1 MISAHGGP
9 EELSQALAAYDR
21 ANAEALAV
29 EIEAHVQR
37 LRVALESEAR
47 RSDAE
52 VELSET
58 LALNIQFALDEVTS
72 NA

>member
-1 MISAHGGP
+1 M
-9 EELSQALAAYDR
+9 
-21 ANAEALAV
+21 
-29 EIEAHVQR
+29 QR
-37 LRVALESEAR
+37 LRVALETEAR